1 MSAAP
6 VDRDRQAVYDAEDV
20 AFGGTAFDDPMPFAD
35 AADLARAFCAA
46 EWWSGLAL
54 PIPEVV
60 PTRRDSAISYARCSD
75 DPSAR
80 PSIHLSPCGCTVATV
95 AHELAHVLVHTLV
108 PSGEE
113 PHHGPAFRRAD
124 ADLVA
129 ALLGPAAAD
138 RLAGAFSAAG
148 LALGPALVAAPPSA
162 AGGFWTGWRAAS
174 VLAAAAP
181 APRGPIAL

>member
-1 MSAAP
+1 
-6 VDRDRQAVYDAEDV
+6 
-20 AFGGTAFDDPMPFAD
+20 
-35 AADLARAFCAA
+35 
-46 EWWSGLAL
+46 
-54 PIPEVV
+54 
-60 PTRRDSAISYARCSD
+60 
-75 DPSAR
+75 
-80 PSIHLSPCGCTVATV
+80 VATV

-162 AGGFWTGWRAAS
+162 AGGFWTRWPAAGFAGPCPAAGLVLGPALVAAPPSAAGGFWTGWRAAS